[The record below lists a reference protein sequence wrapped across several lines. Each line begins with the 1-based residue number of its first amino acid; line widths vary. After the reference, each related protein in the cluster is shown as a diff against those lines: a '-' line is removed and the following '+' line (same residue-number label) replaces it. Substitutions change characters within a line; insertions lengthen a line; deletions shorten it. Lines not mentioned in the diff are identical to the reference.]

1 MKLSRLGLSLVGML
15 LSQTGYAQVCQN
27 VNNTPSTVDYDLTTT
42 LTAAQNRAGETVPL
56 VKSQS
61 GNVQVTCPSGSAPG
75 LRTLRSY
82 VSQYP
87 VVETDGRWKYIKLD
101 PDYLEAAMRIDNSAV
116 GEIYPPQKYVPAE
129 DNSEEANKGAPF
141 AIRDANLTFQLK
153 IAKPFIG
160 SVSIP
165 PKTLFSVYVTTLPND
180 PLTNVVYNIA
190 YSGTVTVP
198 QSCEINA
205 GQTILVNFGSLYSGN
220 FTHAGEKPTGVRT
233 RIFNVPV
240 TCSGVDS
247 TVSLNLSLQAT
258 ADTHFT
264 QAIASDNP
272 DVGVVVE
279 TRDGV
284 ALTPNDTG
292 SAVPFVT
299 DEAGKANIA
308 LQAYPVSTT
317 GEVPAEGTF
326 TALANLRV
334 DFD

>member
-1 MKLSRLGLSLVGML
+1 MKRSHLCLSLVAL
-15 LSQTGYAQVCQN
+15 VLSQSVYAQVCQN
-27 VNNTPSTVDYDLTTT
+27 VNNAPSTVNYDLSTT
-42 LTAAQNRAGETVPL
+42 LTATQNRAGETVPL
-56 VKSQS
+56 VKSQ
-61 GNVQVTCPSGSAPG
+61 GRNIQVTCPNDSGTWH
-75 LRTLRSY
+75 RTLRSY

-87 VVETDGRWKYIKLD
+87 VVETDGHWKYLKLD
-101 PDYLEAAMRIDNSAV
+101 ASYLEAAMRIDNAAV
-116 GEIYPPQKYVPAE
+116 GDIYPPQKYVPMTNDDAG
-129 DNSEEANKGAPF
+129 KGASF
-141 AIRDANLTFQLK
+141 AIRDTNLTFQLK
-153 IAKPFIG
+153 IVKPFIG
-160 SVSIP
+160 SVTIA
-165 PKTLFSVYVTTLPND
+165 PKTLFSVYVTTLPGD

-220 FTHAGEKPTGVRT
+220 FTHAGEKPTGVRS

-247 TVSLNLSLQAT
+247 TVNLSLSVQAT
-258 ADTHFT
+258 ADAHFT

-279 TRDGV
+279 SREGTV
-284 ALTPNDTG
+284 LTPNDAS

-299 DEAGKANIA
+299 DEAGRATMT

>member
-1 MKLSRLGLSLVGML
+1 MKRSRLGLSLAALML
-15 LSQTGYAQVCQN
+15 SHSACAQVCQN
-27 VNNTPSTVDYDLTTT
+27 VNNAPSTVDYDLTTT

-56 VKSQS
+56 VKSQG
-61 GNVQVTCPSGSAPG
+61 GNIQVTCPSDSVTSH
-75 LRTLRSY
+75 RTLRSY

-87 VVETDGRWKYIKLD
+87 VVETDGHWKYLKLD

-116 GEIYPPQKYVPAE
+116 GDIYPPQKYVPMM
-129 DNSEEANKGAPF
+129 DDANKGAVF

-160 SVSIP
+160 SVNIP
-165 PKTLFSVYVTTLPND
+165 PKTLFSVYVTTLPGD

-220 FTHAGEKPTGVRT
+220 FTHAGEKPTGVRA
-233 RIFNVPV
+233 RIFTVPV

-247 TVSLNLSLQAT
+247 TVNLSLSVQAT

-272 DVGVVVE
+272 DVGVVVQ

-284 ALTPNDTG
+284 ALTPNDASST
-292 SAVPFVT
+292 VPFVT
-299 DEAGKANIA
+299 DEAGRATMT